1 MKRRARVFL
10 LLCLMAL
17 AAHLAQGAYLSI
29 RPGDEAVL
37 PDELYSS
44 LLSASV
50 QAQYLLR
57 SCGGYIA
64 VYPNRRGASPERITR
79 IELSTLREADR
90 AMLRRGIPAADF
102 QSMLQFLEDLG
113 S

>member
-1 MKRRARVFL
+1 MKRRGRVFL
-10 LLCLMAL
+10 LLCLAAL
-17 AAHLAQGAYLSI
+17 AAHLAQSAYLSI
-29 RPGDEAVL
+29 RPGDEAGL
-37 PDELYSS
+37 PGEIYGS
-44 LLSASV
+44 LLSVSED
-50 QAQYLLR
+50 AQYLLR
-57 SCGGYIA
+57 SCGGYVA
-64 VYPNRRGASPERITR
+64 VYPNRRGARPTQITR